1 MGDAQLTAEEAVH
14 NFDLAAFYT
23 NFLRDIRDIQ
33 DAAGTVTD
41 TVPHTYDDDRVS
53 VWGARCADRLAHV

>member
-41 TVPHTYDDDRVS
+41 TVPHTYD
-53 VWGARCADRLAHV
+53 G